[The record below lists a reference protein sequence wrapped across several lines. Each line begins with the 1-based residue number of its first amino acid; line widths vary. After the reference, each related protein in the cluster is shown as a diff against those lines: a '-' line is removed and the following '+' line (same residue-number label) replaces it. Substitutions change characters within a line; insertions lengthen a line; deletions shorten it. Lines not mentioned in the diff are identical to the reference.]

1 MLVTEWEAWRFGP
14 AAVRSLN
21 HLIGKTFL
29 RSHAVIL
36 IRQDSSSAQFLGI
49 ARRCRTAGRC
59 EMPRRISLPPRK
71 LSSKSGMAKAAAL
84 GKGLSALMGSAQ
96 QTRGA
101 GTGGGKGRIDPPGF
115 ARRTSS
121 RARSSRGKL
130 SARRSWPSWSIRSRS
145 AGIIQPLI
153 VRLVNGKYELI
164 AGERRWRAAGEA
176 GLETLPVIVREASN
190 RDVLEL
196 ALIENLQRADLS
208 PIEEA
213 EAYAR
218 LMKEFSLT
226 QEQVAQQVGKGRVV
240 VANAVRLL
248 TLPEQIR
255 AWIGIGRPQR
265 RPRQGA
271 ARARQRRGAVA
282 RRRAHPQ
289 GEPDRPRHGTPGRI
303 DARRNEA
310 RPRNAKPPPP
320 ASEAIFA
327 DLEKRL
333 QQHVGTRVRIVGKA
347 NAGKIE
353 IQYFSP
359 EDLDRILQLLRL
371 PSA

>member
-1 MLVTEWEAWRFGP
+1 MV
-14 AAVRSLN
+14 
-21 HLIGKTFL
+21 
-29 RSHAVIL
+29 
-36 IRQDSSSAQFLGI
+36 DSI
-49 ARRCRTAGRC
+49 K
-59 EMPRRISLPPRK
+59 E
-71 LSSKSGMAKAAAL
+71 
-84 GKGLSALMGSAQ
+84 
-96 QTRGA
+96 RGV
-101 GTGGGKGRIDPPGF
+101 
-115 ARRTSS
+115 
-121 RARSSRGKL
+121 
-130 SARRSWPSWSIRSRS
+130 
-145 AGIIQPLI
+145 IQPLI

-164 AGERRWRAAGEA
+164 AGERRWRASAEA

-218 LMKEFSLT
+218 LMKEFTLT

-255 AWIGIGRPQR
+255 AWIGTGDLSVGHAKVLLGLTNNEEQLL
-265 RPRQGA
+265 A
-271 ARARQRRGAVA
+271 AERIRKENLTVRATERLVESM
-282 RRRAHPQ
+282 RA
-289 GEPDRPRHGTPGRI
+289 GS
-303 DARRNEA
+303 
-310 RPRNAKPPPP
+310 KPTTKRK
-320 ASEAIFA
+320 AAAATSEAIFA

-333 QQHVGTRVRIVGKA
+333 QQHVGTRVRILGKA

-359 EDLDRILQLLRL
+359 ADLDRILQLLRL

>member
-1 MLVTEWEAWRFGP
+1 MGP
-14 AAVRSLN
+14 AKLAAPQPETEK
-21 HLIGKTFL
+21 GET
-29 RSHAVIL
+29 
-36 IRQDSSSAQFLGI
+36 IRQVA
-49 ARRCRTAGRC
+49 RTAIV
-59 EMPRRISLPPRK
+59 PSPLQPRK
-71 LSSKSGMAKAAAL
+71 IFRPDELAEMV
-84 GKGLSALMGSAQ
+84 
-96 QTRGA
+96 
-101 GTGGGKGRIDPPGF
+101 D
-115 ARRTSS
+115 
-121 RARSSRGKL
+121 
-130 SARRSWPSWSIRSRS
+130 SIKER
-145 AGIIQPLI
+145 GIIQPLI

-164 AGERRWRAAGEA
+164 AGERRWRASAEA

-218 LMKEFSLT
+218 LMKEFTLT
-226 QEQVAQQVGKGRVV
+226 QEQVAQQVGKGRAV

-255 AWIGIGRPQR
+255 AWIGSGDLSVGHAKVLLGLDNAGEQVL
-265 RPRQGA
+265 A
-271 ARARQRRGAVA
+271 AERIRKENLTVRATERLVASMRAETKPATKRKAAAVS
-282 RRRAHPQ
+282 
-289 GEPDRPRHGTPGRI
+289 
-303 DARRNEA
+303 
-310 RPRNAKPPPP
+310 
-320 ASEAIFA
+320 SEAIFA

-347 NAGKIE
+347 NSGKIE

>member
-1 MLVTEWEAWRFGP
+1 
-14 AAVRSLN
+14 
-21 HLIGKTFL
+21 
-29 RSHAVIL
+29 
-36 IRQDSSSAQFLGI
+36 
-49 ARRCRTAGRC
+49 
-59 EMPRRISLPPRK
+59 
-71 LSSKSGMAKAAAL
+71 MAKAAL
-84 GKGLSALMGSAQ
+84 GKGLSALMGSA
-96 QTRGA
+96 TKLA
-101 GTGGGKGRIDPPGF
+101 ASEPVAEKGETIRQV
-115 ARRTSS
+115 
-121 RARSSRGKL
+121 ARS
-130 SARRSWPSWSIRSRS
+130 AIVPSPLQPRKTFRPEELTELIDSIKER
-145 AGIIQPLI
+145 GIIQPLI

-213 EAYAR
+213 EAYSR
-218 LMKEFSLT
+218 LMKEFTLT
-226 QEQVAQQVGKGRVV
+226 QEQVAQQVGKGRAV

-255 AWIGIGRPQR
+255 AWVGSGDLSVGHAKVLLGLDRAEEQLLAAERIRKENLTVRATERLVESMRAGTKRP
-265 RPRQGA
+265 
-271 ARARQRRGAVA
+271 A
-282 RRRAHPQ
+282 RRKAIAA
-289 GEPDRPRHGTPGRI
+289 G
-303 DARRNEA
+303 
-310 RPRNAKPPPP
+310 
-320 ASEAIFA
+320 SEAIFA

-353 IQYFSP
+353 IDYFSP

>member
-1 MLVTEWEAWRFGP
+1 
-14 AAVRSLN
+14 
-21 HLIGKTFL
+21 
-29 RSHAVIL
+29 
-36 IRQDSSSAQFLGI
+36 
-49 ARRCRTAGRC
+49 
-59 EMPRRISLPPRK
+59 
-71 LSSKSGMAKAAAL
+71 MAKAAL
-84 GKGLSALMGSAQ
+84 GKGLSALMGPAKLAAPQ
-96 QTRGA
+96 PETE
-101 GTGGGKGRIDPPGF
+101 KGE
-115 ARRTSS
+115 T
-121 RARSSRGKL
+121 
-130 SARRSWPSWSIRSRS
+130 IRQVSRS
-145 AGIIQPLI
+145 NIVPSPLQPRKTFRPEELAEMVDSIKERGIIQPLI

-218 LMKEFSLT
+218 LMKEFTLT
-226 QEQVAQQVGKGRVV
+226 QEQVARQVGKGRAV

-248 TLPEQIR
+248 TLPEQIQ
-255 AWIGIGRPQR
+255 AWIGSGDLSVGHAKVLLGLANAGEQTL
-265 RPRQGA
+265 A
-271 ARARQRRGAVA
+271 AERIRKENLTVRAAERLVESMRAGTKRVTKRKAAAVTSA
-282 RRRAHPQ
+282 
-289 GEPDRPRHGTPGRI
+289 
-303 DARRNEA
+303 
-310 RPRNAKPPPP
+310 
-320 ASEAIFA
+320 AIFA

-359 EDLDRILQLLRL
+359 EDLERILQLLRL
-371 PSA
+371 PSG